1 MPLPHVIFVSLLLV
15 SFFTSLVEGECP
27 FYFPVVLGRV
37 QFLFLVFD
45 TLDSCGIISWTEGL
59 KELKMFCVSVDV
71 ST

>member
-1 MPLPHVIFVSLLLV
+1 M
-15 SFFTSLVEGECP
+15 EGECP